1 VFLAASFLCCCLCA
15 WAGYASGEKKQIIG
29 NTKIYYQKTITK
41 NMEKI
46 KDAIAVVGEY
56 NKGGEIKK
64 RYQKVGSLF
73 QRDDGS
79 FSMKLES
86 LPLSADW
93 NGWLNFY
100 DPYGQRKDQE
110 QQQVAAQPQ
119 QPQQPPQQS
128 QRPIANNSTSYSQD
142 MVANGDEIPF

>member
-1 VFLAASFLCCCLCA
+1 
-15 WAGYASGEKKQIIG
+15 
-29 NTKIYYQKTITK
+29 
-41 NMEKI
+41 MEKI

-100 DPYGQRKDQE
+100 EPYNKRNQE
-110 QQQVAAQPQ
+110 QQQPAAQSQ
-119 QPQQPPQQS
+119 QTQQPPQQ
-128 QRPIANNSTSYSQD
+128 QQQGHNFGPN
-142 MVANGDEIPF
+142 DEIPF

>member
-1 VFLAASFLCCCLCA
+1 
-15 WAGYASGEKKQIIG
+15 
-29 NTKIYYQKTITK
+29 
-41 NMEKI
+41 MELI

-56 NKGGEIKK
+56 NKGGEVKK
-64 RYQKVGSLF
+64 RYQKVGALF

-100 DPYGQRKDQE
+100 DPYNKRKDQE
-110 QQQVAAQPQ
+110 QQQQP
-119 QPQQPPQQS
+119 PQQPPQQ
-128 QRPIANNSTSYSQD
+128 QQQPNNTFSAD
-142 MVANGDEIPF
+142 DEIPF

>member
-1 VFLAASFLCCCLCA
+1 
-15 WAGYASGEKKQIIG
+15 
-29 NTKIYYQKTITK
+29 
-41 NMEKI
+41 MELI

-56 NKGGEIKK
+56 NKGGEVKK
-64 RYQKVGSLF
+64 RYQKVGALF

-100 DPYGQRKDQE
+100 DPYKKREGQE
-110 QQQVAAQPQ
+110 QQQ
-119 QPQQPPQQS
+119 QPQQPTQQS
-128 QRPIANNSTSYSQD
+128 QRPIAKNNTSFSND
-142 MVANGDEIPF
+142 MVAGNDEIPF

>member
-1 VFLAASFLCCCLCA
+1 
-15 WAGYASGEKKQIIG
+15 
-29 NTKIYYQKTITK
+29 
-41 NMEKI
+41 MEKI

-64 RYQKVGSLF
+64 RYKNVGALF

-100 DPYGQRKDQE
+100 EPYGQRKNQE
-110 QQQVAAQPQ
+110 QQQPAAQSQ
-119 QPQQPPQQS
+119 QTQQTQQPPQQ
-128 QRPIANNSTSYSQD
+128 QQQGHNFGPN
-142 MVANGDEIPF
+142 DEIPF

>member
-1 VFLAASFLCCCLCA
+1 
-15 WAGYASGEKKQIIG
+15 
-29 NTKIYYQKTITK
+29 
-41 NMEKI
+41 MEKI

-64 RYQKVGSLF
+64 RYQNVGSLF

-100 DPYGQRKDQE
+100 EPYNKRKDQE
-110 QQQVAAQPQ
+110 QQQPAAQPQ
-119 QPQQPPQQS
+119 QTQEQPQQQQ
-128 QRPIANNSTSYSQD
+128 QGHNFGPN
-142 MVANGDEIPF
+142 DEIPF

>member
-1 VFLAASFLCCCLCA
+1 
-15 WAGYASGEKKQIIG
+15 
-29 NTKIYYQKTITK
+29 
-41 NMEKI
+41 MEKI

-86 LPLSADW
+86 LPLSGDW

-110 QQQVAAQPQ
+110 QQQPALQSQQTQQ
-119 QPQQPPQQS
+119 QPQQQQ
-128 QRPIANNSTSYSQD
+128 QGHNFGPN
-142 MVANGDEIPF
+142 DEIPF

>member
-1 VFLAASFLCCCLCA
+1 
-15 WAGYASGEKKQIIG
+15 
-29 NTKIYYQKTITK
+29 
-41 NMEKI
+41 MEKI

-93 NGWLNFY
+93 NGWLNLY

-110 QQQVAAQPQ
+110 QQQQPAAQSQQTQQ
-119 QPQQPPQQS
+119 QPQQQQ
-128 QRPIANNSTSYSQD
+128 QGHNFGPN
-142 MVANGDEIPF
+142 DEIPF

>member
-1 VFLAASFLCCCLCA
+1 
-15 WAGYASGEKKQIIG
+15 
-29 NTKIYYQKTITK
+29 
-41 NMEKI
+41 MEKI
-46 KDAIAVVGEY
+46 KDAVAAVGEY
-56 NKGGEIKK
+56 NKNGEIKK

-86 LPLSADW
+86 LPLSVDW

-100 DPYGQRKDQE
+100 DPYNKKE
-110 QQQVAAQPQ
+110 EQPQ
-119 QPQQPPQQS
+119 QTQPQQAPQAAVPQQQS
-128 QRPIANNSTSYSQD
+128 QRPKANISTLYSED

>member
-1 VFLAASFLCCCLCA
+1 
-15 WAGYASGEKKQIIG
+15 
-29 NTKIYYQKTITK
+29 
-41 NMEKI
+41 MEKI

-56 NKGGEIKK
+56 NKGGEVKK
-64 RYQKVGSLF
+64 RYQNVGALF

-100 DPYGQRKDQE
+100 DPYNKREGQE
-110 QQQVAAQPQ
+110 QQQQPKRQ
-119 QPQQPPQQS
+119 QQPPQQ
-128 QRPIANNSTSYSQD
+128 QQQPNNTFSAD
-142 MVANGDEIPF
+142 DEIPF

>member
-1 VFLAASFLCCCLCA
+1 
-15 WAGYASGEKKQIIG
+15 
-29 NTKIYYQKTITK
+29 
-41 NMEKI
+41 MEKI

-64 RYQKVGSLF
+64 RYKKVGSLF

-110 QQQVAAQPQ
+110 QQQQPAAQSQQTQQ
-119 QPQQPPQQS
+119 QPQQQQ
-128 QRPIANNSTSYSQD
+128 QGHNFGPN
-142 MVANGDEIPF
+142 DEIPF

>member
-1 VFLAASFLCCCLCA
+1 
-15 WAGYASGEKKQIIG
+15 
-29 NTKIYYQKTITK
+29 
-41 NMEKI
+41 MEKI
-46 KDAIAVVGEY
+46 KDAVAAVGEY

-86 LPLSADW
+86 LPLSVDW

-100 DPYGQRKDQE
+100 DPYNKNEGQPKQT
-110 QQQVAAQPQ
+110 QPQ
-119 QPQQPPQQS
+119 QAPQQNQQ
-128 QRPIANNSTSYSQD
+128 QNNNFSAD
-142 MVANGDEIPF
+142 DEIPF

>member
-1 VFLAASFLCCCLCA
+1 
-15 WAGYASGEKKQIIG
+15 
-29 NTKIYYQKTITK
+29 
-41 NMEKI
+41 MEKI

-110 QQQVAAQPQ
+110 QQQQPAAQSQQTQQ
-119 QPQQPPQQS
+119 QPQQQQ
-128 QRPIANNSTSYSQD
+128 QGHNFGPN
-142 MVANGDEIPF
+142 DEIPF

>member
-1 VFLAASFLCCCLCA
+1 
-15 WAGYASGEKKQIIG
+15 
-29 NTKIYYQKTITK
+29 
-41 NMEKI
+41 MEKI

-56 NKGGEIKK
+56 NKGGEVKK
-64 RYQKVGSLF
+64 RYQNVGALF

-100 DPYGQRKDQE
+100 DPYNKREGQE
-110 QQQVAAQPQ
+110 QQQQPKRQQ
-119 QPQQPPQQS
+119 QPTQQQQQP
-128 QRPIANNSTSYSQD
+128 NNTFSAD
-142 MVANGDEIPF
+142 DEIPF